1 MATDFDTQTYVNDS
15 ETSSSTNT
23 VRAQDRSPDV
33 LVKRNLAQQS
43 RWLND
48 ETGDRSWAT
57 HETQQVAWMM
67 NVQVEA
73 LARGSDH
80 EV

>member
-1 MATDFDTQTYVNDS
+1 MIN
-15 ETSSSTNT
+15 
-23 VRAQDRSPDV
+23 RPPDAH
-33 LVKRNLAQQS
+33 LKRNLAQQS
-43 RWLND
+43 KWLKD

-73 LARGSDH
+73 LARGN
-80 EV
+80 